1 MAAVQAPRNNTS
13 EIEIF
18 ARLIKADQSDLSREL
33 ARYILKLGFDEKD
46 QNRMR
51 ELAERNQDGR
61 LTSEEREELE
71 SYVKAGHLLA
81 LLQSKAR
88 RSLRAVK
95 LS

>member
-33 ARYILKLGFDEKD
+33 ARNVLKLGFEDRD

-51 ELAERNQDGR
+51 ELAERNQNGH
-61 LTSEEREELE
+61 LTSEGREELE
-71 SYVKAGHLLA
+71 NYVRAGHLLP
-81 LLQSKAR
+81 LLHSKAR
-88 RSLRAVK
+88 KSLRAVK
-95 LS
+95 MS